1 MKTVAQGM
9 LGGSWLI
16 VGALLG
22 ARLKVSLTPFGDD
35 VNVILCAT
43 IVGLVG
49 LAIGLSSA
57 GMISERI
64 AGRAEMRGKQ
74 HAPPSS

>member
-1 MKTVAQGM
+1 M
-9 LGGSWLI
+9 
-16 VGALLG
+16 
-22 ARLKVSLTPFGDD
+22 KVSLTPFGDD

-57 GMISERI
+57 GMIFEQI
-64 AGRAEMRGKQ
+64 AGKAAIRRNQ
-74 HAPPSS
+74 HAPPNA

>member
-57 GMISERI
+57 GMIFEQI
-64 AGRAEMRGKQ
+64 AGKAAIRRNQ
-74 HAPPSS
+74 HAPPNA